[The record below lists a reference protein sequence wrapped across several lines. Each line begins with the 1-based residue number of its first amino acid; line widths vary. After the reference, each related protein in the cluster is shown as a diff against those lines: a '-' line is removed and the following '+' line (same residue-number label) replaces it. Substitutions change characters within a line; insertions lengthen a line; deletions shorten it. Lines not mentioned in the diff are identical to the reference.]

1 MTSTWLGQN
10 DGENYLRIRL
20 AEDKKKKYSIVAKV
34 AVDERKDSGAGGA
47 GGGKIHSVV
56 TLQITFTCGKESF
69 FFFLFFLLAHFDH

>member
-1 MTSTWLGQN
+1 M
-10 DGENYLRIRL
+10 
-20 AEDKKKKYSIVAKV
+20 
-34 AVDERKDSGAGGA
+34 DERKDSGAGGA